1 VNRES
6 LAAST
11 LVPAMI
17 RTNRHLWAPIP
28 FALFALSV
36 MGCYV
41 EAGTQAG
48 PPPPPPQGEVIVES
62 EPPPPPPPEQ
72 EVVPASPGP
81 EFLWI
86 GGYHRWDGHRYVWVR
101 GRYDRRPHANAR
113 WNTAHWEARGRGHVW
128 VEGRWE

>member
-1 VNRES
+1 
-6 LAAST
+6 
-11 LVPAMI
+11 MI
-17 RTNRHLWAPIP
+17 RTKRYLAWAPVP

-48 PPPPPPQGEVIVES
+48 PPPPPPPQQEVVVES

-72 EVVPASPGP
+72 EVVPASPGADYI
-81 EFLWI
+81 WI
-86 GGYHRWDGHRYVWVR
+86 GGYHRWDGHHYVWTK

-113 WNTAHWEARGRGHVW
+113 WNAAHWEARGRGHVW
-128 VEGRWE
+128 VEGRWD